1 MVAKLDCQL
10 KGIENPLAGGFCYL
24 GLCLAGCFQ
33 RWLGLEGSGLMNGT
47 ITWWN
52 CNMMALLGS
61 GA

>member
-10 KGIENPLAGGFCYL
+10 KGIENPLAGSFCYL

-47 ITWWN
+47 VTW
-52 CNMMALLGS
+52 
-61 GA
+61 